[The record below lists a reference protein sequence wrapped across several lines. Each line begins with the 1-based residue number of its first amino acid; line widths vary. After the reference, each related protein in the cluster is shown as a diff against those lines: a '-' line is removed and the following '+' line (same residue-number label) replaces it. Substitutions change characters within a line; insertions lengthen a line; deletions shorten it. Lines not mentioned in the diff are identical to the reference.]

1 MAKST
6 NGLGQFRGKM
16 GGVVFSVRNGQQV
29 IRNYQPVVA
38 NPKSSDQ
45 RIQRAKAVLAGKLS
59 HILTAPMIIGMN
71 GGSKA
76 GRRSEFNRVLLDA
89 IESQISVTTGVAK
102 ATLMPERLLL
112 SQGDAVH
119 ATVPDPSS
127 IVYDSGTLQVGWRA
141 TDFAG
146 SLRVILLVSYWNG
159 SEYEWRVYEKVVQAS
174 SRSVTVTLPANWQGT
189 GNYGDVFAYAI
200 PIIINEET
208 LRLNGTPLVS
218 SDEPDTSKYI
228 AKLVAT
234 ESSAISYAESEYLGT
249 SDLNF

>member
-16 GGVVFSVRNGQQV
+16 GGIVFSVRNGQQV
-29 IRNYQPVVA
+29 VRNYQPVVA

-45 RIQRAKAVLAGKLS
+45 RKQRAKAVLAGKLS
-59 HILTAPMIIGMN
+59 HILTAPFIIGMN

-76 GRRSEFNRVLLDA
+76 GRRSEFNRILLDA
-89 IESQISVTTGVAK
+89 IESQIAVTTGEAK
-102 ATLMPERLLL
+102 ATLMPDRLLL

-127 IVYDSGTLQVGWRA
+127 IVYDSGTLQVGWNA

-146 SLRVILLVSYWNG
+146 SLRVILLVSYWTG
-159 SEYEWRVYEKVVQAS
+159 SEYIWRVYEKVTPAS

-200 PIIINEET
+200 PIVVNEET

-218 SDEPDTSKYI
+218 NDEPDTAKYI

-249 SDLNF
+249 ADLNF